1 MTKTAEFAHARIAD
15 AACSGKI
22 MATVLHAQF
31 KDVDEFLEHM
41 KLWGWA
47 GSIQQ
52 SAPGAFDLD
61 LRV

>member
-1 MTKTAEFAHARIAD
+1 
-15 AACSGKI
+15 